1 MAQTSIIFD
10 RCYGKVEKNLS
21 LRERE
26 FSFLIQDFID
36 KNSQSLFAN
45 NPGGRVVWLNSYET
59 KIFDI
64 CGLTVE
70 ELTLAIKST
79 NLNDSSWF
87 HRNRPVY
94 ILLLL
99 AQYYFFSK
107 KKDELRTLSLM
118 LIALIMYA
126 GRQKKFFP
134 HIGGPAFDNA
144 MQYTINNLSN
154 KYLLK
159 QTGNIYKT
167 IEATLE
173 TNNETYSK
181 MLISKL
187 DMDLFEYVSNLITRI
202 HNFTKNIATEFHA
215 NIKAKNYINI
225 ESDLDPE
232 EGKLIDRQN
241 ISMDIKK
248 HEESCYLHAKGKTP
262 IERNVRLVA
271 GANSVSFNALNR
283 CIEGIFKEESE
294 RLRVLIRYILIV
306 FLVDQK
312 ESNEHIC
319 SSKFM
324 LTCLRV
330 YSKSNTKE
338 VNVLALKD
346 LLETL
351 LKDHSE
357 DFNKTQRIATKTNFK
372 KALFMYMVTHIQ
384 LTVCSK

>member
-1 MAQTSIIFD
+1 
-10 RCYGKVEKNLS
+10 
-21 LRERE
+21 
-26 FSFLIQDFID
+26 
-36 KNSQSLFAN
+36 
-45 NPGGRVVWLNSYET
+45 
-59 KIFDI
+59 
-64 CGLTVE
+64 
-70 ELTLAIKST
+70 
-79 NLNDSSWF
+79 
-87 HRNRPVY
+87 
-94 ILLLL
+94 
-99 AQYYFFSK
+99 
-107 KKDELRTLSLM
+107 
-118 LIALIMYA
+118 
-126 GRQKKFFP
+126 
-134 HIGGPAFDNA
+134 
-144 MQYTINNLSN
+144 
-154 KYLLK
+154 
-159 QTGNIYKT
+159 
-167 IEATLE
+167 
-173 TNNETYSK
+173 
-181 MLISKL
+181 
-187 DMDLFEYVSNLITRI
+187 
-202 HNFTKNIATEFHA
+202 
-215 NIKAKNYINI
+215 
-225 ESDLDPE
+225 
-232 EGKLIDRQN
+232 
-241 ISMDIKK
+241 
-248 HEESCYLHAKGKTP
+248 
-262 IERNVRLVA
+262 LVA